1 MFSVVNTAENCIRY
15 HVTIFDIATGERL
28 GEGTNTTK
36 RILFDFDPTDTTGPY
51 VMRVDAICSNRK
63 VALDMFDVSDIN
75 GNVLTFTVNLISV
88 DDSK

>member
-1 MFSVVNTAENCIRY
+1 
-15 HVTIFDIATGERL
+15 
-28 GEGTNTTK
+28 
-36 RILFDFDPTDTTGPY
+36 
-51 VMRVDAICSNRK
+51 MRVDAICSNRK